1 MNKLR
6 FLTVNLLLFIVL
18 GLYADSFDKTSYY
31 SAANGKKGAAL
42 KTAMAGIIYRQT
54 AAVSYSGL
62 KAAYT
67 QTDVRGNN
75 ILYDIYSQITN
86 YTAGSAF
93 ASSYSKE
100 GDGYNREHLIPQSLF
115 SKNPPMVSDLHH
127 VYPSDAKMNGV
138 RSDYCHGNVGTI
150 INTDGTPAASG
161 NFCYL
166 GTPASTLTSNGCTED
181 KVFEPN
187 DMYKGD
193 IARAYF
199 YFVTCYETMITS
211 WGSKWSDYGM
221 FDGSTY
227 PAFSTWAKI
236 MLLDWAELDQVSS
249 KETTRNEAV
258 YNYPEPA
265 SNNRNPFVDF
275 PGLEQYIWGSYSNVA
290 FNASNYV
297 NPYEGGSIIITPDI
311 SLNMASTSIVEG
323 NVASLSATVS
333 NANGATVT
341 WTTSDSNV
349 ASLNNTTG
357 NYVSVYGE
365 SAGTATIT
373 ASITVDGN
381 TYSATCI
388 VVVTPSGSGLGSGDY
403 YAKVT
408 NAPSDWSGTYL
419 IVCESKNVALDGGL
433 TTLDVV
439 SNTISVTPSNNQIA
453 ITSAT
458 EAAEFTIA
466 SKSGGYSLQSKSG
479 YYIGHSGS
487 SNGLRSSTSDDFTNT
502 ISLSGGDVTIT
513 CNGKKLR
520 YNSSS
525 GQTRFR
531 YFGSEQTA
539 IQLYKKVAVPV
550 IEPETPTVSFA
561 TLTKEMTVGE
571 TYTQTVTTNSDG
583 EVTYSISPADVAN
596 IDSSTG
602 EVTAVGAGTATVTAN
617 VAATSSF
624 TAGSAQ
630 YTLTVIRKTPTISF
644 ATLSVELTEGDTYTQ
659 TATYDGDGDI
669 SYTSSN
675 TDVVTVNSS
684 TGEVT
689 AVGVGTATITATS
702 TQTTTYSSATA
713 TYQVTVESSGSGSG
727 GDDYYYAKVTS
738 APSDWSGEYLIVYER
753 SSINGV
759 ILNGGNVANSANGT
773 DVTISS
779 GSIAASSDV
788 TANQFTITAKSG
800 GYSIQGA
807 DGKYIG
813 GTSGSNVLNFG
824 TSDSYT
830 NTITYDTSTSS
841 VLITCNTSVL
851 RYNTVNNLF
860 RYYKSTS
867 YGNQAAIQ
875 LYKKESGTMPTGLV
889 APSVYFATSSVD
901 LAEGDT
907 YTQTVTTNSDGAVTY
922 SVSPTNVATINSS
935 TGQVTAVGIGT
946 AIVTA
951 TVAATSYYNASQA
964 QYIVNV
970 RASSVQTTGSGTLD
984 DPYTVADV
992 LQLYAGN
999 TVPGQA
1005 VYVRGIV
1012 SRITSLNPPTFGNAR
1027 YYISDDGSTDNEF
1040 YVYNG
1045 KYINRTDF
1053 TSTDQLKVGDEVV
1066 ICGSLT
1072 TYYSGSTPTNEFAAG
1087 NYIVILNGSFVAVDS
1102 TASFDDPSVNIF
1114 AGDTYK
1120 QRVSTNSNGAISY
1133 GSSDTSV
1140 ATVNPSTGLVT
1151 AVAEGT
1157 CTITATVAPT
1167 SWYNGCSAS
1176 YTVTVEAAPTA
1187 PYYVLVNSND
1197 ELEEGRQYLIVSD
1210 AYNKAMDGSL
1220 ANLDAPGNSIDVSIS
1235 DNRIPVTPTTTA
1247 AEFTVTRVETEH
1259 NTCYSLKGKSGY
1271 YIGFGISEDY
1281 EVFLTSTTD
1290 AYPNTVF
1297 ITEWGLADIYCNYT
1311 TQNGRTI
1318 YYICCGPNDQRIRF
1332 FYYTQNTRTVQLYKR
1347 VDVTVPGDINQDGAV
1362 DASDVNV
1369 LVRILLGNDS
1379 EEYNHDAAD
1388 VNKDSTVSIADLTA
1402 LVNLLNEVHE

>member
-1 MNKLR
+1 
-6 FLTVNLLLFIVL
+6 
-18 GLYADSFDKTSYY
+18 
-31 SAANGKKGAAL
+31 
-42 KTAMAGIIYRQT
+42 
-54 AAVSYSGL
+54 
-62 KAAYT
+62 
-67 QTDVRGNN
+67 
-75 ILYDIYSQITN
+75 
-86 YTAGSAF
+86 
-93 ASSYSKE
+93 
-100 GDGYNREHLIPQSLF
+100 
-115 SKNPPMVSDLHH
+115 
-127 VYPSDAKMNGV
+127 
-138 RSDYCHGNVGTI
+138 
-150 INTDGTPAASG
+150 
-161 NFCYL
+161 
-166 GTPASTLTSNGCTED
+166 
-181 KVFEPN
+181 
-187 DMYKGD
+187 
-193 IARAYF
+193 
-199 YFVTCYETMITS
+199 
-211 WGSKWSDYGM
+211 
-221 FDGSTY
+221 
-227 PAFSTWAKI
+227 
-236 MLLDWAELDQVSS
+236 
-249 KETTRNEAV
+249 
-258 YNYPEPA
+258 
-265 SNNRNPFVDF
+265 
-275 PGLEQYIWGSYSNVA
+275 
-290 FNASNYV
+290 
-297 NPYEGGSIIITPDI
+297 
-311 SLNMASTSIVEG
+311 
-323 NVASLSATVS
+323 
-333 NANGATVT
+333 
-341 WTTSDSNV
+341 
-349 ASLNNTTG
+349 
-357 NYVSVYGE
+357 
-365 SAGTATIT
+365 
-373 ASITVDGN
+373 
-381 TYSATCI
+381 
-388 VVVTPSGSGLGSGDY
+388 
-403 YAKVT
+403 
-408 NAPSDWSGTYL
+408 
-419 IVCESKNVALDGGL
+419 
-433 TTLDVV
+433 
-439 SNTISVTPSNNQIA
+439 
-453 ITSAT
+453 
-458 EAAEFTIA
+458 
-466 SKSGGYSLQSKSG
+466 
-479 YYIGHSGS
+479 
-487 SNGLRSSTSDDFTNT
+487 
-502 ISLSGGDVTIT
+502 
-513 CNGKKLR
+513 
-520 YNSSS
+520 
-525 GQTRFR
+525 
-531 YFGSEQTA
+531 
-539 IQLYKKVAVPV
+539 
-550 IEPETPTVSFA
+550 
-561 TLTKEMTVGE
+561 
-571 TYTQTVTTNSDG
+571 
-583 EVTYSISPADVAN
+583 
-596 IDSSTG
+596 
-602 EVTAVGAGTATVTAN
+602 
-617 VAATSSF
+617 
-624 TAGSAQ
+624 
-630 YTLTVIRKTPTISF
+630 
-644 ATLSVELTEGDTYTQ
+644 
-659 TATYDGDGDI
+659 
-669 SYTSSN
+669 
-675 TDVVTVNSS
+675 
-684 TGEVT
+684 
-689 AVGVGTATITATS
+689 
-702 TQTTTYSSATA
+702 
-713 TYQVTVESSGSGSG
+713 
-727 GDDYYYAKVTS
+727 
-738 APSDWSGEYLIVYER
+738 
-753 SSINGV
+753 
-759 ILNGGNVANSANGT
+759 
-773 DVTISS
+773 
-779 GSIAASSDV
+779 
-788 TANQFTITAKSG
+788 
-800 GYSIQGA
+800 
-807 DGKYIG
+807 
-813 GTSGSNVLNFG
+813 
-824 TSDSYT
+824 
-830 NTITYDTSTSS
+830 
-841 VLITCNTSVL
+841 
-851 RYNTVNNLF
+851 
-860 RYYKSTS
+860 
-867 YGNQAAIQ
+867 
-875 LYKKESGTMPTGLV
+875 MPTGLV